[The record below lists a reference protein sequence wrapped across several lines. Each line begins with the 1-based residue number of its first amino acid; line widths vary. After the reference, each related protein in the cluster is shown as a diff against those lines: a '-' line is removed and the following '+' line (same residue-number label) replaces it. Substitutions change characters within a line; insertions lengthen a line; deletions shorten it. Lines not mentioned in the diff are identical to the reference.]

1 MSDSNRN
8 RQANRN
14 INSEPVPTESQL
26 ETANREA
33 NKLFGLLFD
42 ITSPPANRAQ
52 MLTVLQMTSD
62 ALDDFTQSGIHESF
76 QFMQPAWEHM
86 SQLGERISRYVQSE
100 PKYRQ
105 DGCLLVASYPR
116 LDRLHREWEVQER
129 KLQAILTRIDVD
141 VARIQNPGMTR
152 QSAKVMI
159 GLGPRLYL
167 KKEYY

>member
-1 MSDSNRN
+1 M
-8 RQANRN
+8 AY
-14 INSEPVPTESQL
+14 
-26 ETANREA
+26 
-33 NKLFGLLFD
+33 
-42 ITSPPANRAQ
+42 
-52 MLTVLQMTSD
+52 D
-62 ALDDFTQSGIHESF
+62 ALDDFTQSGIHENF
-76 QFMQPAWEHM
+76 HFMQPAWEHM
-86 SQLGERISRYVQSE
+86 SQLGKRISRYVQSE

-105 DGCLLVASYPR
+105 DGCLLVATYPR

-141 VARIQNPGMTR
+141 VAQIQNPGMTR